1 MRDDLNGIAII
12 GMAGRFPGAR
22 SVAEFWRNQKEGV
35 ESISHFTEGE
45 IETLDARGAENP
57 DYVKARPVLD
67 GADEF
72 DAAFFGVYPK
82 EAELMDP
89 QHRVFLECCWA
100 AFEDAGYDP
109 SKCPPLTGVYAGCS
123 PSTYFLRNVCRDR
136 KFLEDYTGGYQVE
149 NYPALLG
156 SNVDFL
162 ATRVA
167 YKLNLKGPAFT
178 LQAGCSTSLL
188 AVCQAAQALQ
198 SYQCDMALAG
208 GVSITF
214 PQKRGYLHQ
223 EGGMV
228 SPDGH
233 CRPFDAEAA
242 GTVFGSGS
250 GVVLLK
256 RVEDAIED
264 GDHIYAVIRGY
275 AVNNDG
281 AAKVGY
287 TAPSVEGQ
295 AQVIAMAH
303 ASAGVDPETITYI
316 EAHGTGTPLGDPI
329 EIAALTQ
336 AFRARTDA
344 RQFCAIGTAKAS
356 VGHLDIAAGVTGLI
370 RAAMAVH
377 EGLLPPTLH
386 FRTPNPKLKLQDSPF
401 YINAELRPW
410 ADGPAPRRAG
420 VSAFGVGGTNAH
432 VVLEQ
437 APAIASRPL
446 PEGAQVL
453 TLSAKS
459 GAALDAA
466 TENLARHLES
476 HADLNLADVAFTL
489 REGRRHFEHRRFAVA
504 ADLKSAPEA
513 LRHSRGSKDENS
525 SRQLVNPRA
534 GFLFP
539 GQGSQYPGM
548 GQELYQRHRVF
559 RDAMDRCA
567 RILRESF
574 DFDLLDTMFPPDPR
588 DPEARRRLSATQC
601 AQPAIFAME
610 YALAQLWISWGAV
623 PAAMTG
629 HSIGEFVAAC
639 LAEVFSLEDGLSL
652 VAMRGRMMQALPAGA
667 MLSVR
672 LAEPDIAPLLNGH
685 LALAATNSPMLS
697 VISGP
702 LDDVE
707 ALERALNE
715 RNIANKRLSTSHAF
729 HSAMMEPVIEPFTAR
744 IKQVRLSE
752 PKIPY
757 VSTATG
763 TWITAGQA
771 TDPQYWGSHLRHTVR
786 FSQAI
791 STLLS
796 APDLI
801 LLEVGP
807 GRALTTLA
815 RQHSASPSEQR
826 VIACLPDSCAAYS
839 ETFSLLKA
847 AGSLWLSGYDVKW
860 NAIDPEAS
868 HRRVSL
874 PEYPFE
880 RKRFWLEPPAPAAG
894 VEAPAQPAVEDAVP
908 ASAPP
913 SGAAEEAPVDVS
925 ERRRAEVRSLLSTIF
940 EDLSGADLSEAAP
953 SDTFLDMGFDSLFL
967 TQVSQAVQKRF
978 QVKVT
983 FRQLLDQQSTL
994 ESLTEFIDK
1003 NAPVEA
1009 LPVVAI
1015 PQGREEPEIEMSVN
1029 MDQQPGSGAAIE
1041 RLMKEQ
1047 LEAMN
1052 RLMAQQLAT
1061 LQGSRGQSPAAT
1073 PVAPAALAP
1082 PAPVAA
1088 APKPAKP
1095 EAPESAAAEAP
1106 EFKPFGPYKPVQKD
1120 LAGGLTDQQRSY
1132 VAGLIERYTKRTAGS
1147 KRMTQQYRGVLADPR
1162 VVSGFRTAWKEMVY
1176 PIVTVRSRGSRLWDV
1191 DGNEYIDIL
1200 NGFGPTVFGHLP
1212 DFVTEAV
1219 QRQMEQGIE
1228 IGPQSPLA
1236 GEVAQTICQLTGME
1250 RATFCN
1256 TGSEAVIAALRLART
1271 VTGRSKVVL
1280 FAGSYHGTFD
1290 EVLVKGI
1297 KGKGGAL
1304 RSFPIAPGIPR
1315 EKTDNVVVLEYGA
1328 PESLAYIEEHAG
1340 ELAAV
1345 LVEPVQSRHPALQPR
1360 DFVAR
1365 IREITRAAKAA
1376 LIFDEVVT
1384 GFRSHSGGVQALWNI
1399 RADLATYG
1407 KVLGGGLPIG
1417 VLAGSAEYMDALDGG
1432 SWQYGDDSSP
1442 QKGVTFF
1449 AGTFVR
1455 HPLALAAC
1463 RSVLEHLKKQ
1473 GPDLQ
1478 QGLNERT
1485 AALVGRLNQMFE
1497 KNAVPVRIQH
1507 FSSFFYFAFPADQHF
1522 GSLLYYNLRAKGVHI
1537 QEGFPCFLTTAH
1549 SDADL
1554 EQIYR
1559 AFEESVHEM
1568 QAGGVLATPAQPA
1581 SATTSPEPDAPAT
1594 AVPVEAPLTES
1605 QLEVFLSAQLDEN
1618 ASCGFNEA
1626 VSLRLDG
1633 GLDEPA
1639 LRRALDAVAA
1649 RHESLRARFDPHG
1662 ESQRFAPPSAV
1673 DLPVVRLHLVN
1684 EREREQQLDKIF
1696 EENARTP
1703 FDLVNGPAFR
1713 AQLIQLGAKS
1723 HLLLFTAH
1731 HVVCDGWSMN
1741 VLMDELAQL
1750 YSAFH
1755 RGSPVPLPEAVRFS
1769 EYARTQA
1776 AFVESAE
1783 GQKVEQYWVD
1793 QFREPAP
1800 LLDLPLDRP
1809 RPPQKSYEGATL
1821 RRKIGAESYRAIKK
1835 AGAQHKCTLF
1845 VTLLAGFEILM
1856 NRLSGQD
1863 DVVVGVP
1870 AAGQSLL
1877 DGETLVGHCVN
1888 FLPMRARFNG
1898 EPSVADFLGATKKTV
1913 LDAYDH
1919 QNYTYGRL
1927 IRKLNIPR
1935 DQSRLPLVEIQF
1947 NLERVGGGASFDGL
1961 ASQLDPNA
1969 KAFVNHD
1976 IFLNVMESPD
1986 GLTLDCDYNTRLFDE
2001 ATVSRWLGH
2010 YETLLAGLAADPAQ
2024 PVSRLPLLS
2033 AAEQN
2038 EMAVLWNQTDAV
2050 YARNLCV
2057 HQIFEEHAARTPD
2070 AIAAVYEESQLTYA
2084 ELNYRADRLAGY
2096 LAKLGVKP
2104 GVLVGVFVDRSI
2116 EMIIAL
2122 LGVMKAGGAYVPMDP
2137 TYPAERIS
2145 FVLDDAS
2152 VPVLLT
2158 QEKLIPNVPGAG
2170 NHTVVAL
2177 DAQWEMIE
2185 REGGT
2190 APSPVNADNLVYVI
2204 YTSGSTG
2211 KPKGVEISHRA
2222 VVNLLS
2228 SMRKKPGFTAE
2239 DVLLAVTTL
2248 SFDIAALE
2256 LYLPLVTGGRLVI
2269 ASREAAADGAQL
2281 LARLESSGA
2290 TVLQATPI
2298 TFRLLMEAGWKET
2311 PNLKVL
2317 CGGEALPRD
2326 LANQILERTPSLW
2339 NMYGPTET
2347 TIWSSTIAVEKGE
2360 GPVTLGPPID
2370 NTQFYVLDRHA
2381 QLAPIGVAGE
2391 LYIGGDGLARGYF
2404 HRPELTA
2411 EKFVPDHF
2419 RGAPGAR
2426 LYRTGDLVRRMA
2438 GGQIDFLGRLDH
2450 QVKLRGY
2457 RIELGEIET
2466 ALSRYPG
2473 VREAVVMVREDVPG
2487 DKRLVAYLATDQQA
2501 LSVTAVREFLTGK
2514 LPNYMLPAAVVRV
2527 EAMPLT
2533 PNGKVDRRAL
2543 PAPDLGHGPR
2553 EKEYVAPRTEEEKT
2567 LAGIWSEVLRLER
2580 VGIDDNLFELGA
2592 DSLHIFQI
2600 AARANKAGIHVA
2612 PAQFLKYRTI
2622 TSLLDQVKNRLAAG
2636 EKPLAPIT
2644 RVSREKFRLKQPVG

>member
-1 MRDDLNGIAII
+1 
-12 GMAGRFPGAR
+12 
-22 SVAEFWRNQKEGV
+22 
-35 ESISHFTEGE
+35 
-45 IETLDARGAENP
+45 
-57 DYVKARPVLD
+57 
-67 GADEF
+67 
-72 DAAFFGVYPK
+72 
-82 EAELMDP
+82 
-89 QHRVFLECCWA
+89 
-100 AFEDAGYDP
+100 
-109 SKCPPLTGVYAGCS
+109 
-123 PSTYFLRNVCRDR
+123 
-136 KFLEDYTGGYQVE
+136 
-149 NYPALLG
+149 
-156 SNVDFL
+156 
-162 ATRVA
+162 
-167 YKLNLKGPAFT
+167 
-178 LQAGCSTSLL
+178 
-188 AVCQAAQALQ
+188 
-198 SYQCDMALAG
+198 
-208 GVSITF
+208 
-214 PQKRGYLHQ
+214 
-223 EGGMV
+223 
-228 SPDGH
+228 
-233 CRPFDAEAA
+233 
-242 GTVFGSGS
+242 
-250 GVVLLK
+250 
-256 RVEDAIED
+256 
-264 GDHIYAVIRGY
+264 
-275 AVNNDG
+275 
-281 AAKVGY
+281 
-287 TAPSVEGQ
+287 
-295 AQVIAMAH
+295 
-303 ASAGVDPETITYI
+303 
-316 EAHGTGTPLGDPI
+316 
-329 EIAALTQ
+329 
-336 AFRARTDA
+336 
-344 RQFCAIGTAKAS
+344 
-356 VGHLDIAAGVTGLI
+356 
-370 RAAMAVH
+370 
-377 EGLLPPTLH
+377 
-386 FRTPNPKLKLQDSPF
+386 
-401 YINAELRPW
+401 
-410 ADGPAPRRAG
+410 
-420 VSAFGVGGTNAH
+420 
-432 VVLEQ
+432 
-437 APAIASRPL
+437 
-446 PEGAQVL
+446 
-453 TLSAKS
+453 
-459 GAALDAA
+459 
-466 TENLARHLES
+466 
-476 HADLNLADVAFTL
+476 
-489 REGRRHFEHRRFAVA
+489 
-504 ADLKSAPEA
+504 
-513 LRHSRGSKDENS
+513 
-525 SRQLVNPRA
+525 
-534 GFLFP
+534 
-539 GQGSQYPGM
+539 
-548 GQELYQRHRVF
+548 
-559 RDAMDRCA
+559 
-567 RILRESF
+567 
-574 DFDLLDTMFPPDPR
+574 
-588 DPEARRRLSATQC
+588 
-601 AQPAIFAME
+601 
-610 YALAQLWISWGAV
+610 
-623 PAAMTG
+623 
-629 HSIGEFVAAC
+629 
-639 LAEVFSLEDGLSL
+639 
-652 VAMRGRMMQALPAGA
+652 
-667 MLSVR
+667 
-672 LAEPDIAPLLNGH
+672 
-685 LALAATNSPMLS
+685 
-697 VISGP
+697 
-702 LDDVE
+702 
-707 ALERALNE
+707 
-715 RNIANKRLSTSHAF
+715 
-729 HSAMMEPVIEPFTAR
+729 
-744 IKQVRLSE
+744 
-752 PKIPY
+752 
-757 VSTATG
+757 
-763 TWITAGQA
+763 
-771 TDPQYWGSHLRHTVR
+771 
-786 FSQAI
+786 
-791 STLLS
+791 
-796 APDLI
+796 
-801 LLEVGP
+801 
-807 GRALTTLA
+807 
-815 RQHSASPSEQR
+815 
-826 VIACLPDSCAAYS
+826 
-839 ETFSLLKA
+839 
-847 AGSLWLSGYDVKW
+847 
-860 NAIDPEAS
+860 
-868 HRRVSL
+868 
-874 PEYPFE
+874 
-880 RKRFWLEPPAPAAG
+880 
-894 VEAPAQPAVEDAVP
+894 
-908 ASAPP
+908 
-913 SGAAEEAPVDVS
+913 
-925 ERRRAEVRSLLSTIF
+925 
-940 EDLSGADLSEAAP
+940 
-953 SDTFLDMGFDSLFL
+953 
-967 TQVSQAVQKRF
+967 
-978 QVKVT
+978 
-983 FRQLLDQQSTL
+983 
-994 ESLTEFIDK
+994 
-1003 NAPVEA
+1003 
-1009 LPVVAI
+1009 
-1015 PQGREEPEIEMSVN
+1015 
-1029 MDQQPGSGAAIE
+1029 
-1041 RLMKEQ
+1041 
-1047 LEAMN
+1047 
-1052 RLMAQQLAT
+1052 
-1061 LQGSRGQSPAAT
+1061 
-1073 PVAPAALAP
+1073 
-1082 PAPVAA
+1082 
-1088 APKPAKP
+1088 
-1095 EAPESAAAEAP
+1095 
-1106 EFKPFGPYKPVQKD
+1106 
-1120 LAGGLTDQQRSY
+1120 
-1132 VAGLIERYTKRTAGS
+1132 
-1147 KRMTQQYRGVLADPR
+1147 
-1162 VVSGFRTAWKEMVY
+1162 
-1176 PIVTVRSRGSRLWDV
+1176 
-1191 DGNEYIDIL
+1191 
-1200 NGFGPTVFGHLP
+1200 
-1212 DFVTEAV
+1212 
-1219 QRQMEQGIE
+1219 
-1228 IGPQSPLA
+1228 
-1236 GEVAQTICQLTGME
+1236 
-1250 RATFCN
+1250 
-1256 TGSEAVIAALRLART
+1256 
-1271 VTGRSKVVL
+1271 
-1280 FAGSYHGTFD
+1280 
-1290 EVLVKGI
+1290 
-1297 KGKGGAL
+1297 
-1304 RSFPIAPGIPR
+1304 
-1315 EKTDNVVVLEYGA
+1315 
-1328 PESLAYIEEHAG
+1328 
-1340 ELAAV
+1340 
-1345 LVEPVQSRHPALQPR
+1345 
-1360 DFVAR
+1360 
-1365 IREITRAAKAA
+1365 
-1376 LIFDEVVT
+1376 
-1384 GFRSHSGGVQALWNI
+1384 
-1399 RADLATYG
+1399 
-1407 KVLGGGLPIG
+1407 
-1417 VLAGSAEYMDALDGG
+1417 
-1432 SWQYGDDSSP
+1432 
-1442 QKGVTFF
+1442 
-1449 AGTFVR
+1449 
-1455 HPLALAAC
+1455 
-1463 RSVLEHLKKQ
+1463 
-1473 GPDLQ
+1473 
-1478 QGLNERT
+1478 
-1485 AALVGRLNQMFE
+1485 
-1497 KNAVPVRIQH
+1497 
-1507 FSSFFYFAFPADQHF
+1507 
-1522 GSLLYYNLRAKGVHI
+1522 
-1537 QEGFPCFLTTAH
+1537 
-1549 SDADL
+1549 
-1554 EQIYR
+1554 
-1559 AFEESVHEM
+1559 
-1568 QAGGVLATPAQPA
+1568 
-1581 SATTSPEPDAPAT
+1581 
-1594 AVPVEAPLTES
+1594 
-1605 QLEVFLSAQLDEN
+1605 
-1618 ASCGFNEA
+1618 
-1626 VSLRLDG
+1626 
-1633 GLDEPA
+1633 
-1639 LRRALDAVAA
+1639 VAA

-2567 LAGIWSEVLRLER
+2567 LAGIWAEVLRLER